1 MQFWKLKVNPDNSAV
16 LTCERDTD
24 DIACEQKIP
33 YTDFPIKEI
42 RLYLINMGSGGGVLM
57 LPSSINFSYQLSVI
71 SKQQKIRSRAMQ
83 RFIIA
88 VQNDHGGWNKIGF
101 VTLKKRCR
109 ADDAIKQFFP
119 PTLAAMK
126 MF

>member
-1 MQFWKLKVNPDNSAV
+1 MN
-16 LTCERDTD
+16 
-24 DIACEQKIP
+24 
-33 YTDFPIKEI
+33 
-42 RLYLINMGSGGGVLM
+42 
-57 LPSSINFSYQLSVI
+57 
-71 SKQQKIRSRAMQ
+71 Q

-119 PTLAAMK
+119 PHTRSYENLLKSCRFLAADTAARSVDWK
-126 MF
+126 CRSLLIRTHKL